1 MFFLVDVVLLRVLTV
16 SRKSERLVNLT
27 IALLATKRYL
37 TKAEIFR
44 SVAGYS
50 GDAESKDRMFERDK
64 EYLRSLG
71 ITIELGTFD
80 PLFEDEAGY
89 RIKPQSYALQLKDL
103 DSLSIALLSQA
114 GKLWRQAVLGESA
127 QSGLRKLKSLGIE
140 SDIDSIVEI
149 TSAGHSAP
157 EQLPD
162 LIEAITERRRVT
174 FEYLDEDLK
183 SNLRNVEPYRL
194 SNSRGYWYLI
204 AHDSDKDALRTFRVD
219 RISSQVKQKGNSGA
233 YVIDEM
239 ALDLHEA
246 ESHDD
251 LSTATIAVRKG
262 KGASLRTVATVSE
275 INSEWDS
282 LEIVY
287 RNQTQLIRE
296 ILWVGDSAY
305 VLAPEDL
312 RSQVITLLEKAV
324 AIYG

>member
-1 MFFLVDVVLLRVLTV
+1 V

-64 EYLRSLG
+64 EDLRSLG

-149 TSAGHSAP
+149 TSAGHNAP

-239 ALDLHEA
+239 ALDLQEA

-262 KGASLRTVATVSE
+262 KGASLRAVATVSE

-282 LEIVY
+282 LEIAY
-287 RNQTQLIRE
+287 RNQAQLIRE

-312 RSQVITLLEKAV
+312 RTQVITLLEKAV